1 MEETACDEGSSIES
15 EFAAT
20 IKYIDL
26 YLRQKTDLFLQH
38 YVFEPFGLLA
48 KKVAYLSVLIT
59 LLVAG
64 TLVLLAGMVLLIA
77 TFVPLWAALLIT
89 GLVIFLAGGILA
101 YVLFANRIILQT
113 PTATEVMNRGK
124 T

>member
-1 MEETACDEGSSIES
+1 MEETACDEDSSIES

-20 IKYIDL
+20 MKYIDL

-38 YVFEPFGLLA
+38 YVFEPFYGLA
-48 KKVAYLSVLIT
+48 KKLAYLSLLIA

-64 TLVLLAGMVLLIA
+64 TLVVLAGVILLIA
-77 TFVPLWAALLIT
+77 TLVPLWAALLIT
-89 GLVIFLAGGILA
+89 GFIIFLVGGIIA
-101 YVLFANRIILQT
+101 YVLFSNKIVLQT
-113 PTATEVMNRGK
+113 PTATEMMNRGK